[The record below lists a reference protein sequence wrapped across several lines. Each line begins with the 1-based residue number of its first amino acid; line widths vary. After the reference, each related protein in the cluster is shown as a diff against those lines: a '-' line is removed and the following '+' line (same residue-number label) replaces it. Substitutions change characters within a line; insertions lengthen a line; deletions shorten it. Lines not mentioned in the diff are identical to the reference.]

1 MPGLTATGALPR
13 LGPAAMFVDQ
23 IRIYAQAGNGGHGAV
38 SFRREKYVPRGGPD
52 GGDGGRGGDVVLRV
66 DPNTDNLRS
75 FLYSPRLVAEN
86 ARPGGGARKTGRGGR
101 HVVARVPPGT
111 VVHRSPAA
119 SLQEAAAIERDGAG
133 ALELVADLLRD
144 GDEFVLCRGGAGGRG
159 NWHFRSATNQAP
171 RQAEPGEE
179 GQRAV
184 FHLELRRIADVG
196 LVGFPNAGKSTLLGR
211 LSAARPKVAAYPFT
225 TLEPSVGVVEFPG
238 FRRCTVAD
246 IPGLIEGA
254 HANRGLGHEFL
265 RHITRCRLLLFVLDM
280 AGFDGRDPAA
290 DLEVLRREI
299 NEYDPGLAQFP
310 WLAVANKM
318 DLEDAAAKLA
328 DFRLRF
334 PRVEVL
340 PISAARGDGLNELLQ
355 LLDQRV
361 GHRPDNVPPPAP
373 DTADDHQPEPPAESP
388 HEEVGGL

>member
-1 MPGLTATGALPR
+1 MYRFGCCFFGL
-13 LGPAAMFVDQ
+13 
-23 IRIYAQAGNGGHGAV
+23 
-38 SFRREKYVPRGGPD
+38 
-52 GGDGGRGGDVVLRV
+52 
-66 DPNTDNLRS
+66 
-75 FLYSPRLVAEN
+75 
-86 ARPGGGARKTGRGGR
+86 
-101 HVVARVPPGT
+101 
-111 VVHRSPAA
+111 
-119 SLQEAAAIERDGAG
+119 
-133 ALELVADLLRD
+133 
-144 GDEFVLCRGGAGGRG
+144 
-159 NWHFRSATNQAP
+159 
-171 RQAEPGEE
+171 
-179 GQRAV
+179 RA
-184 FHLELRRIADVG
+184 
-196 LVGFPNAGKSTLLGR
+196 GR

-310 WLAVANKM
+310 WLALANKM
-318 DLEDAAAKLA
+318 DLPDAAAKLA

-340 PISAARGDGLNELLQ
+340 PISAARGDGLGELLQ

-361 GHRPDNVPPPAP
+361 GHRPDNQPPPAP
-373 DTADDHQPEPPAESP
+373 GTADDHQPEPPQERPREGA
-388 HEEVGGL
+388 GDL